1 MKTKEKAIGLLG
13 LFFFIYLGLEYQFD
27 NMMAYVTDAGGVV
40 LAQSWILGISVPGFL
55 SYVFWKKRIPKE
67 AKAVSAAFLLTAL
80 GCIYVMSRHTSY
92 WTVLVSG
99 IILFYLLGCAGGMIH
114 NLAAEN
120 FLPGGRPACCVG
132 VSYAFGIFLQFLN
145 HKAVLSVVLE
155 QCILA
160 LFLVIGVYM
169 AWKMDVDSG
178 TEISSEQKKGKSTAQ
193 KQGILLVILVAL
205 MTFIFSSLDNTVT
218 LVHAGG
224 SIDIG
229 QWPRLLLACSGLA
242 AGFLFDIK
250 NGKYM
255 QILMYCVTLLSTT
268 SILVIGFGGS
278 FLTGLVVFYL
288 SAGFF
293 SVYFTVVFMKLS
305 REMREPGFWASM
317 GRAVNNA
324 GSVIAAAV
332 FAFFFKSDKLTGMFA
347 AVLLFAFISVV
358 LYIYQETEKGT
369 EGGGPEEQEDRFLV
383 FVKKFALTEREQ
395 EVLHMLI
402 TSDDNVQQIADEL
415 AISRAALYRHISN
428 MNEKTHTKA
437 RIGLI
442 QFYFEWQN
450 KNTGN

>member
-13 LFFFIYLGLEYQFD
+13 LFFFVFLGLEYQFD
-27 NMMAYVTDAGGVV
+27 NMMAYVMDAGGVV

-67 AKAVSAAFLLTAL
+67 AKAVSAAFLLTAF
-80 GCIYVMSRHTSY
+80 GCIYVMSRHASY

-114 NLAAEN
+114 DLAAEN
-120 FLPGGRPACCVG
+120 FLKGGRPACCVG
-132 VSYAFGIFLQFLN
+132 ISYAFGILLQFLN
-145 HKAVLSVVLE
+145 HKAVPSAVLE

-160 LFLVIGVYM
+160 LFLVISVYM
-169 AWKMDVDSG
+169 ARKMDVDSG

-193 KQGILLVILVAL
+193 KKGILLVILVAL
-205 MTFIFSSLDNTVT
+205 MTFIFASLDNTVT

-255 QILMYCVTLLSTT
+255 QIVMYCVTLLSTT

-305 REMREPGFWASM
+305 REMKEPGFWAPM

-324 GSVIAAAV
+324 SSVIAAAV
-332 FAFFFKSDKLTGMFA
+332 FAFFFKSGKLTVMFA
-347 AVLLFAFISVV
+347 AVLLFALTSVV
-358 LYIYQETEKGT
+358 LYIYQETEKVT
-369 EGGGPEEQEDRFLV
+369 EGGGPEEQEDRFWV
-383 FVKKFALTEREQ
+383 FAKKFALTEREQ